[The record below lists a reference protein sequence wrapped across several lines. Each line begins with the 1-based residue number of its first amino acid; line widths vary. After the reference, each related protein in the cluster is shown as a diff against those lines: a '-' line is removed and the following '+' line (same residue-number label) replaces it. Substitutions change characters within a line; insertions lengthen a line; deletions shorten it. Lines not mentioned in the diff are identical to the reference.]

1 MYNTFGN
8 VLEGQGK
15 TVIMVASTR
24 IAATLLLNGATYHS
38 TFKIYPSIITDTTTS
53 KIEEHSYIAKLIRE
67 ASLIICYEATMMT
80 RYALKAL
87 AKILRKIMKN
97 NLPYGKKVVVLGG
110 DFRQC
115 LLVVKH
121 GKRVK
126 MVETIIKNC
135 PFSSHFH
142 QLKLHQ
148 NMRTVA
154 GSQKHA
160 DWLITLGNGTLPR
173 LEI

>member
-38 TFKIYPSIITDTTTS
+38 TFKIDPSIITDTTTS

-67 ASLIICYEATMMT
+67 ASLIICDEATMMT
-80 RYALKAL
+80 RYALKAIE
-87 AKILRKIMKN
+87 KILRKIMRN
-97 NLPYGKKVVVLGG
+97 NLPYGKNVVVLAG

-115 LLVVKH
+115 LPVVKH
-121 GKRVK
+121 DNRV
-126 MVETIIKNC
+126 NC
-135 PFSSHFH
+135 VPF
-142 QLKLHQ
+142 
-148 NMRTVA
+148 
-154 GSQKHA
+154 
-160 DWLITLGNGTLPR
+160 LPT
-173 LEI
+173 